1 MANTFKLKTKAGID
15 ATLVDVYTVP
25 SSPATTTVI
34 IGLTIA
40 NIKGASVTADAK
52 IISDTNDSETN
63 ADVYIAKDIPLP
75 AGSSVEVMAG
85 NKIVLQ
91 ATDKIQVKGSVAD
104 AVDATLSIMEIT

>member
-15 ATLVDVYTVP
+15 ASLVKVYTVP
-25 SSPATTTVI
+25 ANTTTVV

-52 IISDTNDSETN
+52 IVSDTSDSETN
-63 ADVYIAKDIPLP
+63 TGVYIAKDIPLP

-91 ATDKIQVKGSVAD
+91 ATDEVWVSGSVTD
-104 AVDATLSIMEIT
+104 AVDAVLSIMEIS

>member
-15 ATLVDVYTVP
+15 ASLVKVYTVP
-25 SSPATTTVI
+25 ADTTTVV

-52 IISDTNDSETN
+52 IVSDTSDTETN
-63 ADVYIAKDIPLP
+63 ADVYIAKNIPLP

-91 ATDKIQVKGSVAD
+91 ATDEVWVSGSATD
-104 AVDATLSIMEIT
+104 AVDAVLSIMEIS

>member
-15 ATLVDVYTVP
+15 ASLVKVYTVP
-25 SSPATTTVI
+25 ADTTTVV

-52 IISDTNDSETN
+52 IVSDTSDSETN

-91 ATDKIQVKGSVAD
+91 ATDEVWVSGSVTD
-104 AVDATLSIMEIT
+104 AVDAVLSIMEIS

>member
-15 ATLVDVYTVP
+15 ASLVTVYTVP
-25 SSPATTTVI
+25 AATTAVI

-52 IISDTNDSETN
+52 VISNTVDVETN
-63 ADVYIAKDIPLP
+63 VDVYVIKDIPLP

-91 ATDKIQVKGSVAD
+91 ATDAIQVKGSVAD

>member
-15 ATLVDVYTVP
+15 TSLVTIYTVP
-25 SSPATTTVI
+25 ADTTTVV

-40 NIKGASVTADAK
+40 NIKGASVTADVK
-52 IISDTNDSETN
+52 VISDTSDTETN

-91 ATDKIQVKGSVAD
+91 TTDKIQVKGSVAD
-104 AVDATLSIMEIT
+104 AVDVILSIMEIT

>member
-15 ATLVDVYTVP
+15 ASLVKVYTVP
-25 SSPATTTVI
+25 ANTTTVV

-52 IISDTNDSETN
+52 IVSDTSDSETN

-91 ATDKIQVKGSVAD
+91 ATDEVWVSGSVTD
-104 AVDATLSIMEIT
+104 AVDAVLSIMEIT

>member
-1 MANTFKLKTKAGID
+1 MANTFKLKTKACID
-15 ATLVDVYTVP
+15 ASLVDVYTVP
-25 SSPATTTVI
+25 SSTTAVI

-52 IISDTNDSETN
+52 VISDTSDTETN

-91 ATDKIQVKGSVAD
+91 TTDAVQVKGSVTD
-104 AVDATLSIMEIT
+104 AVDVILSIMEIT

>member
-15 ATLVDVYTVP
+15 ASLVTIYTVP
-25 SSPATTTVI
+25 SSTTTVI

-40 NIKGASVTADAK
+40 NIKGASVTADVK
-52 IISDTNDSETN
+52 VISDTVDTETN
-63 ADVYIAKDIPLP
+63 VDVYVAKNIPLP

-85 NKIVLQ
+85 NKIVLK
-91 ATDKIQVKGSVAD
+91 ATDEIQVGGSVAD

>member
-1 MANTFKLKTKAGID
+1 MANTFKLTTTAGLD

-25 SSPATTTVI
+25 AATTTVI

-40 NIKGASVTADAK
+40 NIKGASVTADVK
-52 IISDTNDSETN
+52 VISDTVDVETN
-63 ADVYIAKDIPLP
+63 VNVYVAKDIPLP

-85 NKIVLQ
+85 NKIVLK